1 MKTHKRLSEAATEP
15 VDKQTR
21 TRPKGLAKS
30 VAYNVARLN
39 GLQFLCCNSCT
50 LPAAAAPVAASLV
63 ALIVLLLHGNGT
75 LPFRSFSCIHFDSP
89 VRQQAAENIAAT
101 VADSSCCLSLDLCPF
116 ASSCG
121 IQTGGH
127 WHWLN

>member
-1 MKTHKRLSEAATEP
+1 M
-15 VDKQTR
+15 
-21 TRPKGLAKS
+21 
-30 VAYNVARLN
+30 
-39 GLQFLCCNSCT
+39 CCNSCT
-50 LPAAAAPVAASLV
+50 LPVAAAAAPVAASLV

-101 VADSSCCLSLDLCPF
+101 VAAS

-121 IQTGGH
+121 IQTGGIGIG
-127 WHWLN
+127 LTDK